1 MKRFNT
7 SLLVATTAFASVV
20 VLASSAS
27 ASRTTLSAMS
37 TPYPSPT
44 NTIPKG
50 VHQVRKP
57 GIGAAASAAPT
68 LTSATSDAA
77 AKQSYGT
84 VRRDSSIAHLAS
96 PPLPSVIQK
105 THPASALVSGHT
117 RAERQRTIAKVPAL
131 RLDSSNS
138 AAPTIG
144 GPVKAALL
152 DPWGGCGEYAP
163 GWSDLKSHWSS
174 YGTTPLMIDTTTF
187 CYTYSNPITYSA
199 LVADDPQVLVLS
211 DPAGGLYQFTSG
223 EIAAITK
230 YVKAGHNLVG
240 TYLTFGWRTL
250 SNSALASL
258 FGLAS
263 NFSSSSPAVTPDY
276 RVKYPVWPLFRRVPN
291 PYDSD
296 GYPYSQVPA
305 SGIWGSGALQKAK
318 YVAETKCDLAAITSY
333 ATDTYQATYIANMP
347 EYTPGTADLQF
358 LYNALTQTSK

>member
-1 MKRFNT
+1 
-7 SLLVATTAFASVV
+7 
-20 VLASSAS
+20 
-27 ASRTTLSAMS
+27 
-37 TPYPSPT
+37 
-44 NTIPKG
+44 
-50 VHQVRKP
+50 
-57 GIGAAASAAPT
+57 
-68 LTSATSDAA
+68 
-77 AKQSYGT
+77 
-84 VRRDSSIAHLAS
+84 
-96 PPLPSVIQK
+96 
-105 THPASALVSGHT
+105 
-117 RAERQRTIAKVPAL
+117 
-131 RLDSSNS
+131 
-138 AAPTIG
+138 
-144 GPVKAALL
+144 
-152 DPWGGCGEYAP
+152 
-163 GWSDLKSHWSS
+163 
-174 YGTTPLMIDTTTF
+174 MIDTTTF

-263 NFSSSSPAVTPDY
+263 NFSSSSPAVTADY